1 MTYAGAYGRNER
13 VPVDR
18 MLRREGHPLGVR
30 RAEATK
36 VATED
41 SEESSQTH
49 KRWTLGAAAGA
60 LLMAGTFTAA
70 ALGLSGGAT
79 PVAGS
84 APEIAPTAPNHK
96 SGPEAG
102 APAPGQENKHQDQQA
117 PPQQQQPQE
126 TTPASTGSNAGVPVN
141 QGGNAGADQGGSGS
155 AGDSQRTN
163 PGGSG
168 GSTETPAPSPSPSPS
183 PDPEPAPQ
191 QQGPVGGLLDTVGDV
206 LSPVTGTVGGILS
219 PNSASTTSS
228 TDKATASTKSAPA
241 GPALTLIN
249 PLGDLL
255 AS

>member
-36 VATED
+36 AATEEPD
-41 SEESSQTH
+41 ESSQTH

-79 PVAGS
+79 PAAGA

-102 APAPGQENKHQDQQA
+102 APAPGQENKQQDQ
-117 PPQQQQPQE
+117 PQQEQPQE
-126 TTPASTGSNAGVPVN
+126 TTPASTGTDEGVPVN
-141 QGGNAGADQGGSGS
+141 QGENAGTDQSGS
-155 AGDSQRTN
+155 SAGSDSQRTN

-168 GSTETPAPSPSPSPS
+168 GGTSTETPTPSPSPA

-219 PNSASTTSS
+219 GGSASTTST
-228 TDKATASTKSAPA
+228 TDNATASTRSAPA
-241 GPALTLIN
+241 GPALTLID
-249 PLGDLL
+249 PLADLL